1 MDAYN
6 VNIFMSGP
14 MTGLPSYNVGSFATV
29 HQRLIEG
36 TFMGRYVNDIY
47 DPAQE
52 YLNNRVSEPEVAM
65 RYSIASLSSGK
76 YDVLLLLPGWEN
88 SKGARLEREVAMAIG
103 MKVTTLDELEEK
115 GYLA

>member
-1 MDAYN
+1 MSAYS

-14 MTGLPSYNVGSFATV
+14 MTGLPSYNVGSFAEV

-36 TFMGRYVNDIY
+36 TFMGKYVNDVY

-52 YLNNRVSEPEVAM
+52 YLKSRISKREVAM
-65 RYSIASLSSGK
+65 RHCIANLSSGK

-88 SKGARLEREVAMAIG
+88 SEGSRLEREVAKAIG
-103 MKVTTLDELEEK
+103 MRVVEFESLDNDE
-115 GYLA
+115 